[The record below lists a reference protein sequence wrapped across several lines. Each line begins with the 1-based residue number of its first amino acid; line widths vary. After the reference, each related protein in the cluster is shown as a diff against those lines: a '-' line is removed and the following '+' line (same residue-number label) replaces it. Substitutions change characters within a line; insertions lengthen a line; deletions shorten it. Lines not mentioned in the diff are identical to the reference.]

1 MQNISSSADISD
13 QTNKAQ
19 MGKECCMHG
28 RITIIRKGYLLGS
41 LEERELRRRGAVGR
55 IRLIQTY
62 RNGVEISGLDSSGS
76 S

>member
-1 MQNISSSADISD
+1 MQSFSSSADISD
-13 QTNKAQ
+13 QTNETQ

-28 RITIIRKGYLLGS
+28 RITIIRKIFLLDS
-41 LEERELRRRGAVGR
+41 LEGRQLRKLGTVET

-62 RNGVEISGLDSSGS
+62 RKGMEISGLDSSGS

>member
-1 MQNISSSADISD
+1 MQNFSSSADISD
-13 QTNKAQ
+13 QTNETQ

-28 RITIIRKGYLLGS
+28 IVTTIRKGFSLDS
-41 LEERELRRRGAVGR
+41 LEERQLRRLDVFER

-62 RNGVEISGLDSSGS
+62 RNGMEISGLDSSGS

>member
-1 MQNISSSADISD
+1 MQNFISSADISD
-13 QTNKAQ
+13 QTNETQ

-28 RITIIRKGYLLGS
+28 RITIIRKGYLLDS
-41 LEERELRRRGAVGR
+41 LEERQIRRLDAVER